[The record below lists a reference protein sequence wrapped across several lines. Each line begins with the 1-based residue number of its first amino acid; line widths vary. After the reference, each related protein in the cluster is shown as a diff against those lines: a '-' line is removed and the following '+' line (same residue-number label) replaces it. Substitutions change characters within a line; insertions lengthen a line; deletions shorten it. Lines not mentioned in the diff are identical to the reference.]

1 MNLGCI
7 IQLTEFKHFND
18 GLPVGHKIVGE
29 RAALHPLC
37 TELLVEGP
45 DMPIWKEGQ
54 KVEYVAVKVI
64 SEVQQGDCMHLTLTW
79 YHNQKEVWNQIVS
92 MDDYARWVI
101 IGNKISPEVDAAY
114 KDVWI

>member
-54 KVEYVAVKVI
+54 KVEYVYDSAI
-64 SEVQQGDCMHLTLTW
+64 SKTRQGDDLHLTLTW

-92 MDDYARWVI
+92 MDDYARYNNI
-101 IGNKISPEVDAAY
+101 RNRISPEVNAAY
-114 KDVWI
+114 KDVWV